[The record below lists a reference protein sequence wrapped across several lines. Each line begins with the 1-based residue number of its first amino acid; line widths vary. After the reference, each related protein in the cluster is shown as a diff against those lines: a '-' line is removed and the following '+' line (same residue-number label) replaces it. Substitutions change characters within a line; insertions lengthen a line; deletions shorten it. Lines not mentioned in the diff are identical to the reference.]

1 LPSDLAVREKQET
14 GDDVLWDAARGMLT
28 AMSTFWQRHI
38 VGTKPV
44 DPRILR
50 ASSPNSS
57 EFRSPLF
64 GRSRFTLSSKAC
76 VFLGIVGA
84 FAGTSSGSSSA
95 LAEAEDNVGQQINDP
110 GYSVT
115 NLANGT
121 LTNLLINSYA
131 DEEVARYLSTLDH
144 PHNAEE
150 SALSDIA
157 TYTGSHPA
165 FHSSTNPHGFDD
177 SLIPEAVWSLDGSIG
192 VHVDHIPGGPGS
204 DIYAVFNSRA
214 GINDF
219 WMRAIASSWIYN
231 NTNKASGLFF
241 VPVKFQLASCGGTSA
256 ERGNLDYC
264 DSVKLLDNQ
273 LNDSPVATAPSND
286 NTTTPSAT
294 NSALP
299 SNNPPASNSAA
310 QSIPAL
316 LAPTSFDQSW
326 PHETLNVIGPCD
338 VFASCS
344 SVVTDP
350 LGTLLDA
357 PAPDPLQL
365 VAELTPPIAA
375 PAPDPPLSI
384 VLPPSEPP
392 ISGPT
397 GGGGDPTLAPIF
409 SPPPESVT
417 TPEAS
422 TWVMTVVGF
431 GFMAFTFRKRRRP
444 RNNPISVIDLSEE
457 T

>member
-1 LPSDLAVREKQET
+1 
-14 GDDVLWDAARGMLT
+14 MLT
-28 AMSTFWQRHI
+28 AMSTFWQRRI

-57 EFRSPLF
+57 KFRSPLY

-76 VFLGIVGA
+76 AFLGVVGV

-95 LAEAEDNVGQQINDP
+95 LAEAEENVGQQINDP
-110 GYSVT
+110 GYSVS
-115 NLANGT
+115 NLSNGT
-121 LTNLLINSYA
+121 VTNLLINSYA
-131 DEEVARYLSTLDH
+131 DEEVARYLSTLDR
-144 PHNAEE
+144 PHNAKQ

-192 VHVDHIPGGPGS
+192 VHLDHIPGGPGS

-231 NTNKASGLFF
+231 YTNKASGLFF
-241 VPVKFQLASCGGTSA
+241 APVTFQVASCGGTSA

-286 NTTTPSAT
+286 NTTPSVT
-294 NSALP
+294 NSRLP
-299 SNNPPASNSAA
+299 SNDPPASNSAA
-310 QSIPAL
+310 QSIPAP
-316 LAPTSFDQSW
+316 LAPFIVDQSR
-326 PHETLNVIGPCD
+326 PQETLNVIGPCD

-350 LGTLLDA
+350 LETLLDAPAPDPLQLDA

-375 PAPDPPLSI
+375 PVPYPPPLNGNLTPPLESI
-384 VLPPSEPP
+384 SPEPLPPDANDPG
-392 ISGPT
+392 SGP
-397 GGGGDPTLAPIF
+397 PQVF
-409 SPPPESVT
+409 SPPPEPVT

-422 TWVMTVVGF
+422 TWVMTAVGF

-444 RNNPISVIDLSEE
+444 RNNPISVIDVSEE